1 MAESPHPRLLARLR
15 REHSIAEPPGR
26 ERAKAGQKQYMTDPG
41 EGLFVALP
49 FLATSA
55 LEGAREDDGGGVGKR
70 SLGPGGANK
79 ARNS

>member
-1 MAESPHPRLLARLR
+1 
-15 REHSIAEPPGR
+15 
-26 ERAKAGQKQYMTDPG
+26 MTDPG

-55 LEGAREDDGGGVGKR
+55 LEGAREDDGEGVGKR